1 MDNGLK
7 IDLKSAETV
16 VCEKCDNTTFGEVFS
31 FKKVSK
37 LLTGSSQDAF
47 LTTGGALRVATSF
60 TGFTLFFPVTAS
72 GTIKVYGYK

>member
-16 VCEKCDNTTFGEVFS
+16 VCEQCANTTFGEVFS

-37 LLTGSSQDAF
+37 LLTGSSQDA
-47 LTTGGALRVATSF
+47 LVP
-60 TGFTLFFPVTAS
+60 FPR
-72 GTIKVYGYK
+72 YKCEACGHINEEFRMPEWLKG